1 MSSSAGT
8 PSTTTN
14 HSYRSNRSY
23 RDVLRDKRV
32 AGLLLGDLLA
42 NISTGMIL
50 VAMPVQTLRIH
61 GDIPPAIAV
70 GMVEAAPFLL
80 STVLALGI
88 GLGRLRIPP
97 RTLLLADCVLRAL
110 TFTGLGLAAV
120 TDRLTLPLLVGGL
133 LLGAAF
139 RMAGASGRRLL
150 VTSMASESERYG
162 VNGLLGLNSNVALY
176 VLGPV
181 AGGLMV
187 AADGPGAV
195 LFVDACGA
203 LLLMACVL
211 RWAPRARSEPQSRP
225 RSKPQSKSELSEPP
239 PAPLESERSESERSE
254 PRSEPQSRSKPQP
267 RPWPESPPESQSEPL
282 SQSRLESP
290 PEPWSESPQSQSR
303 SESPPEPWSESESE
317 PWPERSEL
325 WPESES
331 ESPPESRLES
341 PPESPSEE
349 STHTRQDESGWRILR
364 RRPVA
369 ARLLVVVFFFNFL
382 YMPVE
387 VALPLY
393 VQGTLHSGASGLGL
407 LWSALGVGA
416 IAGAALV
423 NLMRGLPQR
432 HLLITI
438 IGLWALCPIALATT
452 DNLTAAMIVFALGG
466 LVWAPFT
473 PVAYSFL
480 QSDLRPSEQ
489 QPVVTLWTTGSTIA
503 APLGLVAGGPLIQLT
518 GTDTGLVVSGL
529 LTLLLVP
536 LAAATVLTRGQTAVE
551 TSRRAPGATTRQ

>member
-120 TDRLTLPLLVGGL
+120 TDRLTLPVLVGGL

-150 VTSMASESERYG
+150 VTSMAGESERYG

-211 RWAPRARSEPQSRP
+211 RWAPRAGSKPQSRP
-225 RSKPQSKSELSEPP
+225 RSKPQSKSEGSEPP
-239 PAPLESERSESERSE
+239 APPLESERSEPERSE

-267 RPWPESPPESQSEPL
+267 KPWPESPPESQSEP
-282 SQSRLESP
+282 Q
-290 PEPWSESPQSQSR
+290 
-303 SESPPEPWSESESE
+303 
-317 PWPERSEL
+317 
-325 WPESES
+325 
-331 ESPPESRLES
+331 SRLES

-438 IGLWALCPIALATT
+438 IGLWALCPIALAAA

-480 QSDLRPSEQ
+480 QSDLRPGEQ

-536 LAAATVLTRGQTAVE
+536 LAAATVLTRDQTAVE
-551 TSRRAPGATTRQ
+551 TSRRAPGTTTRQ